1 MCECVHVCTSILV
14 THFNVVWVYYDEETN
29 LMYGNAEKPYNIS
42 FLQGNERKHSYAPTF
57 HRVRRKSECPSL
69 LLTKT
74 FSWNEESC
82 KKCVGWIII
91 FESSGPKMLLWLMSH
106 IAKWHLESNPVL
118 GKLKVSATSQDQTWA
133 LLEYTLNSNSLS
145 PVLLGTCYYWR
156 VNRIICKLSQ
166 TIFLK
171 LSKMLQELDTTP
183 VFSEMDNEYCKFS

>member
-1 MCECVHVCTSILV
+1 MLSKFFIMRRLTSCMEMPRRH
-14 THFNVVWVYYDEETN
+14 TTSPFFKE
-29 LMYGNAEKPYNIS
+29 M
-42 FLQGNERKHSYAPTF
+42 KHSYPPTF

-91 FESSGPKMLLWLMSH
+91 FESSGPKMLPWLMSH
-106 IAKWHLESNPVL
+106 IVKWYLESNPVL

-156 VNRIICKLSQ
+156 VNRILCKLSQ
-166 TIFLK
+166 TIFLQ
-171 LSKMLQELDTTP
+171 LPKMLQKLDTTP